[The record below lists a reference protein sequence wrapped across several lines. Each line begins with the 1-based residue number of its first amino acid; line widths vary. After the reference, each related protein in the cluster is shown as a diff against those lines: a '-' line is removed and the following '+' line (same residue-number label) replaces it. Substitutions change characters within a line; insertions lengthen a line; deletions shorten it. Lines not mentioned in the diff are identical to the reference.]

1 MNKNYS
7 IVFLLYFIQE
17 SICKKQKMEVTY
29 KVGTDVADY
38 AREFE
43 AKQAAFNVEVKT
55 AVSWY

>member
-1 MNKNYS
+1 M
-7 IVFLLYFIQE
+7 FLLYFIQE

-55 AVSWY
+55 AVS